1 MKPSQMR
8 GIFNNVFAM
17 GLRGA
22 RSSMGRTG
30 GKWEHF
36 AKAGSGVVEMKRAWG
51 GGRVGGFRE
60 GHAGKHL

>member
-1 MKPSQMR
+1 
-8 GIFNNVFAM
+8 
-17 GLRGA
+17 
-22 RSSMGRTG
+22 MGRTG